1 MISKSTFKNIEEVFK
16 SKFEEKPIQIFAPGR
31 INIIGEHTDYN
42 NGFVLPAAIDKGILF
57 LISKSKSNLTKII
70 ALDKNES
77 FEFDNNQIE
86 NLKVK
91 SWRKYLIGVLLELKK
106 LNKFVNSFNLV
117 FSGNIP
123 IGAGLSSS
131 AALENGFLYSINIL
145 FDLKL
150 TKQQMIKISQQAE
163 HNYVGVKCGI
173 MDQFASMFGLKENL
187 LLLDCKTGKEEIIP
201 FKKSNI
207 EIILINSNVK
217 HELAESAYNNR
228 LKTCFKLSKLMKL
241 ESLREATY
249 FDLESIKNKI
259 TIDEY
264 QKGEFVINENI
275 RVLKAVEEIKNK
287 NFKNLGKLLFE
298 SHQGLQY
305 QYNVSCDEIDYL
317 VSLTKEHSEILGS
330 RIMGGGFGGC
340 TINLVQKNSLNIINS
355 IAKKYEK
362 KFNLKP
368 DIIKVKITN
377 GVRLIKYD

>member
-1 MISKSTFKNIEEVFK
+1 MISKSTLKNIEEVFK

-42 NGFVLPAAIDKGILF
+42 NGFVLPAAIDKGIFF

-77 FEFDNNQIE
+77 LEFDINQIE

-91 SWRKYLIGVLLELKK
+91 SWRKYLIGVLIELKK
-106 LNKFVNSFNLV
+106 INKIVNPFNLV

-123 IGAGLSSS
+123 IGSGLSSS
-131 AALENGFLYSINIL
+131 AALENGFLFSLNIL

-150 TKQQMIKISQQAE
+150 TKQKMIKISQQAE

-187 LLLDCKTGKEEIIP
+187 FLLDCKTGKEEIIP

-217 HELAESAYNNR
+217 HDLAESAYNNR
-228 LKTCFKLSKLMKL
+228 FKTCFKLSKLMKL
-241 ESLREATY
+241 ESLREATH

-264 QKGEFVINENI
+264 QKGVFVINENM

-287 NFKNLGKLLFE
+287 NFKNLGELLYE

-317 VSLTKEHSEILGS
+317 VNLTKEHSEILGS

-340 TINLVQKNSLNIINS
+340 TINIVQKNSFKIINS
-355 IAKKYEK
+355 IAKKYET
-362 KFNLKP
+362 KFNIKP
-368 DIIKVKITN
+368 DIIKVKIAN
-377 GVRLIKYD
+377 GVKLIK